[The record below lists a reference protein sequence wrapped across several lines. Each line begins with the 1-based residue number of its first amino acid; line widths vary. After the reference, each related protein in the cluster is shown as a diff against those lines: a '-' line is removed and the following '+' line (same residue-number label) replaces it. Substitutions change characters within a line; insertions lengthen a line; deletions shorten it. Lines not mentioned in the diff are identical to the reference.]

1 MNLFFI
7 FDLDYTLYNIDK
19 TIEFDYK
26 YLKKDSYLKFLLQ
39 SYPLNQFKKY
49 IFTNAMHVHVH
60 NTFRYIDIPKELFS
74 GIIARDNIKD
84 MKPNLSAFYK
94 FKLLNN
100 ITDLDKCIFFEDTLD
115 NLKAAKEIGWITI
128 YIGEKMEKK
137 EDFVDLQFTNI
148 HEALEFFFK
157 KFNH

>member
-1 MNLFFI
+1 
-7 FDLDYTLYNIDK
+7 
-19 TIEFDYK
+19 
-26 YLKKDSYLKFLLQ
+26 
-39 SYPLNQFKKY
+39 
-49 IFTNAMHVHVH
+49 
-60 NTFRYIDIPKELFS
+60 
-74 GIIARDNIKD
+74 

-128 YIGEKMEKK
+128 YIGEYLEKK

-157 KFNH
+157 KFNN